1 MTHKTIV
8 IGKHSNLSNHLV
20 DKLNNAT
27 VVSSRDIMSDVN
39 ITVEAGDAFTVEVS
53 SAVSAASTIY
63 DPSGSDLSAT
73 DLQTVIDELANEKFA
88 QTTAPTVGV
97 SEGDL
102 WYDTDDDELKVR
114 RDSAWVEIVQEDLSG
129 DLDGGSYI

>member
-1 MTHKTIV
+1 
-8 IGKHSNLSNHLV
+8 
-20 DKLNNAT
+20 
-27 VVSSRDIMSDVN
+27 MSDVN
-39 ITVEAGDAFTVEVS
+39 ITVEAGDSFTVEVQ

-88 QTTAPTVGV
+88 QTTAPTTGV

-114 RDSAWVEIVQEDLSG
+114 RDEAWVEIVQEDLSG
-129 DLDGGSYI
+129 NVDGGSYI

>member
-1 MTHKTIV
+1 
-8 IGKHSNLSNHLV
+8 
-20 DKLNNAT
+20 
-27 VVSSRDIMSDVN
+27 MSDVN